1 MLLCAAINHGEKP
14 LKMKTKSA
22 FVYFRETQSGDV
34 TTTAATSGIAASV
47 RKIERES
54 RIRRIS
60 PAGSGQKQN
69 KRSVSLLLPKN
80 KLAR

>member
-1 MLLCAAINHGEKP
+1 
-14 LKMKTKSA
+14 MKTKSA

-47 RKIERES
+47 RESRET